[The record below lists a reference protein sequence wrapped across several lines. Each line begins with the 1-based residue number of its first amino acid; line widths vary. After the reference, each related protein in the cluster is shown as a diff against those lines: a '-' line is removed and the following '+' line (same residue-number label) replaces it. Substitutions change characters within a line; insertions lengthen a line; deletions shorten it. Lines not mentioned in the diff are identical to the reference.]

1 MTPSDAIR
9 AKVFG
14 DAGAAIVVEHDG
26 LSPSFSGR
34 DIGVLQSETP
44 TVTP

>member
-1 MTPSDAIR
+1 MTLSDAIN

-14 DAGAAIVVEHDG
+14 AAGAAIVIDHDG
-26 LSPSFSGR
+26 FSHSRNGR
-34 DIGVLQSETP
+34 DIGVRQSETS

>member
-1 MTPSDAIR
+1 MTPSDAISV
-9 AKVFG
+9 KVFG
-14 DAGAAIVVEHDG
+14 DAGAAIVIDHDG
-26 LSPSFSGR
+26 VSHSRSGR